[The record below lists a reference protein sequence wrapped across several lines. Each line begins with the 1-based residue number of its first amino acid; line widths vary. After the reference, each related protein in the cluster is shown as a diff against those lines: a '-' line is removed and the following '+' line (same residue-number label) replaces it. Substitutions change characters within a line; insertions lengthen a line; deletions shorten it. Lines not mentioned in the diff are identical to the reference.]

1 MAVID
6 NTFETQGTHLFFVDT
21 TGSSDVIVKLTCPTG
36 ISGVAGGARDQ
47 IDTTCL
53 DVTDGYRKFVGGL
66 ATGDTLSVPFVLYK
80 DDAGHQ
86 VLFELKQSAAN
97 IGWLVGLSDSTAAPT
112 AIDSDGNLEP
122 PATRTCFTF
131 FGYVSNVTIDA
142 NTNEVVR
149 GTLTIQPNGATTA
162 HWAA

>member
-36 ISGVAGGARDQ
+36 ITGIGSGTRDQ

-53 DVTDGYRKFVGGL
+53 DETGGFRKFVGGL
-66 ATGDTLSVPFVLYK
+66 ATGDAVSVPFVLYK
-80 DDAGHQ
+80 GDGGHQ
-86 VLFELKQSAAN
+86 ALFELKRSAAN
-97 IGWLVGLSDSTAAPT
+97 IGWLVGLSDSAAAPT
-112 AIDSDGNLEP
+112 VIDSDGNLEP
-122 PATRTCFTF
+122 PAGRTCFTF
-131 FGYVSNVTIDA
+131 FGYVANVTLDA

-149 GTLTIQPNGATTA
+149 GTLTIQPNGATAA